1 MVHMTV
7 TYSGELRCRATH
19 GPSGSMIETDAPADN
34 HGKAERFSPTDLV
47 GAALASCIATTLGIL
62 ALRKGWDL
70 KGLRVEVDKEMTST
84 PPRKIARL
92 PVVLWMPAAMSD
104 EDRQLIENT
113 ARSCPVHRS
122 LSPDVDAP
130 ITVKWPT

>member
-1 MVHMTV
+1 MVHMIV
-7 TYSGELRCRATH
+7 DYQGELRCQAIH
-19 GPSGSMIETDAPADN
+19 GPSTSCIETDAPADN

-70 KGLRVEVDKEMTST
+70 KGLRVEVDKEMTSS
-84 PPRKIARL
+84 PPRRIARL
-92 PVVLWMPAAMSD
+92 PVVVHMPSLMSA
-104 EDRQLIENT
+104 EDRQLVENT

-130 ITVKWPT
+130 IQVKWPA

>member
-1 MVHMTV
+1 MVHMIVNYT
-7 TYSGELRCRATH
+7 GELRCQATH
-19 GPSGSMIETDAPADN
+19 GPSGSKIETDAPADN

-70 KGLRVEVDKEMTST
+70 KGMRVEVDKEMTST

-92 PVVLWMPAAMSD
+92 PVVLWMPKVMAD